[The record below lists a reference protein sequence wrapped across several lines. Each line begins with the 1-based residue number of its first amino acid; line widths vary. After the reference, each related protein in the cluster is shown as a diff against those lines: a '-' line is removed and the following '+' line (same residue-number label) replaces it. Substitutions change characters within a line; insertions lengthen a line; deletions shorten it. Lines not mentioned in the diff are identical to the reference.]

1 MSVGPRWKESLDVLS
16 TVATVAA
23 CAAVIWVALGSG
35 QARSAAPPARPAARA
50 LTLPAEPVSLDGAAR
65 VGSRAAKV
73 VLIEYSDFQCPY
85 CARAAQ
91 ETLPPVIDKYVKAGK
106 VQVVFRHLPLSQ
118 IHPLAQKAAEAAECA
133 GTQGKF
139 WEMHDVLFRNR
150 EKLDVDSLRVHSAEV
165 GLDAARFG
173 RCLDTGEMAAK
184 VRRDAAEAQ
193 SMQITGTPTFLLG
206 TLQPGD
212 RVKIVRRATGATPQM
227 LEQALEV
234 MLKEIDSGQ

>member
-1 MSVGPRWKESLDVLS
+1 
-16 TVATVAA
+16 
-23 CAAVIWVALGSG
+23 
-35 QARSAAPPARPAARA
+35 
-50 LTLPAEPVSLDGAAR
+50 VSLEGAAR
-65 VGSRAAKV
+65 VGSRSAKV

-91 ETLPPVIDKYVKAGK
+91 QTLPPVINKYVKAGK

-133 GTQGKF
+133 GQQGKF

-150 EKLDVDSLRVHSAEV
+150 EKLDDVGLRSHAVTV
-165 GLDAARFG
+165 GLDATRFG
-173 RCLDTGEMAAK
+173 RCLDGGETAEK
-184 VRRDAAEAQ
+184 VRRDTAEAR

-212 RVKIVRRATGATPQM
+212 RVKLVRRAASATPEM
-227 LEQALEV
+227 LEQSLEA
-234 MLKEIDSGQ
+234 MLKEVGASL